1 MIDTHTHLYMDAFSG
16 EEAETVRKAIAAGV
30 TMMIFPGVSMES
42 HEAMMELH
50 RQFPENTRVALGL
63 HPTELGEG
71 WRKTLD
77 EMESLLDDGGFSAIG
92 EIGIDLHWDAGN
104 VADQKE
110 AFARQLEWAQR
121 CDLPVIIHCRDGV
134 EETLDV
140 LKNIKGKLPKLI
152 FHSFTSGPEDVR
164 RIREVCDP
172 WFGINGVVTF
182 KNAKPLREALP
193 LIGLDRIALE
203 TDAPYLAPTPHRG
216 ERNDTS
222 FIPLILAQVSET
234 LGIPKEEVE
243 KQTDL
248 NAKAIFD
255 L

>member
-1 MIDTHTHLYMDAFSG
+1 M
-16 EEAETVRKAIAAGV
+16 
-30 TMMIFPGVSMES
+30 
-42 HEAMMELH
+42 
-50 RQFPENTRVALGL
+50 
-63 HPTELGEG
+63 
-71 WRKTLD
+71 
-77 EMESLLDDGGFSAIG
+77 
-92 EIGIDLHWDAGN
+92 
-104 VADQKE
+104 ADQKE

-182 KNAKPLREALP
+182 KNAKPLREALT
-193 LIGLDRIALE
+193 LIGLDRIVLE

-216 ERNDTS
+216 ERNDS
-222 FIPLILAQVSET
+222 SLIPLILAQVSET